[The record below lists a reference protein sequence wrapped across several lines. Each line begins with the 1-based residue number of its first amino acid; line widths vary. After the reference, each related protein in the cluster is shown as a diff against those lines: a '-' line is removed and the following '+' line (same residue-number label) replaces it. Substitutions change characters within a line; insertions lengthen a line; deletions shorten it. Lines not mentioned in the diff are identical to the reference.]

1 MLEIKFICTSI
12 IALVEVLAVYI
23 LGKDFIQIRKMTKIL
38 FWTLFIGYEIFNT
51 ANNLI
56 DFGTDTVKFLYLIL
70 ISISFIIGNR
80 RKNVWGLI
88 YFFCNVLILRSV
100 CQLFKLFFLT
110 IYSGVEMDLVIKN
123 LNEFSL
129 TMAVFYIFFYIPG
142 YIFTKHLWRQ
152 LTLCNENILHII
164 SLIMLLLL
172 VTMELVNEWEQ
183 ILITMPS
190 LLLLLVAVAVWRV
203 EVEKKE
209 KRKLQHYKELEYQM
223 KEMDRELEEI
233 RYEVEKYYQ
242 RAGERST
249 DYAEQILKKIEK
261 AKGE

>member
-1 MLEIKFICTSI
+1 MYKLKFIYSTV
-12 IALVEVLAVYI
+12 IAFAEVMAVYF
-23 LGKDFIQIRKMTKIL
+23 LGKDFIQIRKVTKVL
-38 FWTLFIGYEIFNT
+38 FWMLFVGYEIFNM

-56 DFGTDTVKFLYLIL
+56 DFGTDDMKLLFLIF

-80 RKNVWGLI
+80 SRNVWNLV
-88 YFFCNVLILRSV
+88 YFFCNLLILRST

-110 IYSGVEMDLVIKN
+110 IYSGVEMDLVMKN

-129 TMAVFYIFFYIPG
+129 TMAIFYFLFYIPG
-142 YIFTKHLWRQ
+142 FIFTKYLWRQ
-152 LTLCNENILHII
+152 LTLCKEMLLHIS
-164 SLIMLLLL
+164 SLMMLLLL
-172 VTMELVNEWEQ
+172 VTMEFVNEWEQ

-190 LLLLLVAVAVWRV
+190 LILLLVVVSVWRA
-203 EVEKKE
+203 EAEKKDN
-209 KRKLQHYKELEYQM
+209 RKLQHYKELEYQM

-233 RYEVEKYYQ
+233 RKEVEKYYQ
-242 RAGERST
+242 RAGEKST